1 MSPISRLELLSSLRG
16 RVTERIDCGD
26 TPIGKRLDAY
36 FEGDLTG
43 VCYLGRCGEWTIFL
57 PDQMASQRST

>member
-1 MSPISRLELLSSLRG
+1 MFSIGQLELLSSFRG
-16 RVTERIDCGD
+16 KVTERIDYGD

-43 VCYLGRCGEWTIFL
+43 GVLSGKMRGIDYLLT
-57 PDQMASQRST
+57 RSPVPQ